1 MILYT
6 DSTKKLQ
13 EVINGFSNIAGYK
26 INAQKYVPF
35 IYTNNKAIEKEIKKI
50 PFTVVP
56 KIIKYLGIN
65 LTKQVKDLN
74 SKAKRNVKG
83 CSMSLII
90 RKMQIKTTRSYH
102 FTSVKMAKIKNT
114 KNSMEK
120 KEPSCTIGGN
130 GNWCSHCGRQY
141 EGSSKN

>member
-1 MILYT
+1 MQKSVAFLCT
-6 DSTKKLQ
+6 NKEAAERETKK
-13 EVINGFSNIAGYK
+13 
-26 INAQKYVPF
+26 
-35 IYTNNKAIEKEIKKI
+35 T
-50 PFTVVP
+50 PFTVAP

-65 LTKQVKDLN
+65 LTKEVKDLN

-120 KEPSCTIGGN
+120 KEPSCTVGGN
-130 GNWCSHCGRQY
+130 ANWCSHCG
-141 EGSSKN
+141 K